1 MQECPNTVPCKDI
14 LAKTR
19 ICSILPRLS
28 KVKTHIYHIR
38 AFTCGLS
45 RAASWLY
52 MCISVNSYISLCLP
66 LSDSCDNGA
75 LLKDNV
81 KAKSCTQYRK
91 GRLHETRSSVE
102 TMKREGE
109 KDKTKTETK
118 VYTAELQKVLFFFTN
133 HA

>member
-1 MQECPNTVPCKDI
+1 
-14 LAKTR
+14 
-19 ICSILPRLS
+19 
-28 KVKTHIYHIR
+28 
-38 AFTCGLS
+38 
-45 RAASWLY
+45 

-75 LLKDNV
+75 HLKDNV
-81 KAKSCTQYRK
+81 KAKSCIQYRK

-102 TMKREGE
+102 TMKRESE

-118 VYTAELQKVLFFFTN
+118 VYTAELLKVLFFFTN